1 MKTTQKLIG
10 LIVFLL
16 IGISAVAAQDLII
29 LRDGNVIEA
38 RVTEISTTEI
48 RYRRFDF
55 LDGPIFVAPVAN
67 VLSIRFEGGTVQVF
81 NQAAPAH
88 VATAPAAQQRTRA
101 EQQFDW
107 DNRSTAID
115 PDIFIFSI
123 SANAGGVLGGD
134 FGGGGGLRIEL
145 GRGNFNADVLL
156 GGNIGV
162 GSGFV
167 GFVGLA
173 TFNYFWHSRLGG
185 FYLGGGLGTN
195 PVWEELWSDMRDDWV
210 WTGDIRQTFTIGLN
224 TGYKFVTRVG
234 FYFRVGA
241 FLGAGFILGEQPEF
255 ATEIGPGSTFE
266 GFGAMRRTRFIL
278 NPDIS
283 FGWTMR

>member
-16 IGISAVAAQDLII
+16 IGISAVTAQDLII

-55 LDGPIFVAPVAN
+55 LDGPIFVIPVTN

-88 VATAPAAQQRTRA
+88 VAHAPARTAPAQQPTQAQQ
-101 EQQFDW
+101 QFAW
-107 DNRSTAID
+107 DNRTTAID
-115 PDIFIFSI
+115 PDRFIFGI
-123 SANAGGVLGGD
+123 SANAGGFLASN
-134 FGGGGGLRIEL
+134 FGGGGGLRVEL
-145 GRGNFNADVLL
+145 GRGNFKADILL
-156 GGNIGV
+156 GGNIGNDV
-162 GSGFV
+162 A

-195 PVWEELWSDMRDDWV
+195 SVWREYRWDDWSDEWQRSHERV
-210 WTGDIRQTFTIGLN
+210 QTFTIGLN
-224 TGYKFVTRVG
+224 IGYKFVTRVG
-234 FYFRVGA
+234 LYFRAGA
-241 FLGAGFILGEQPEF
+241 FLGAGFNGGEEPSFWTGAETIYGEF
-255 ATEIGPGSTFE
+255 
-266 GFGAMRRTRFIL
+266 RRTRFIL